1 MTTDEN
7 PFQSWFND
15 EVDADEAKQR
25 ISWASN
31 DEVDADEARQRIS
44 WPYKGS
50 LRSEYF
56 LEDLMTFVEYPTPH
70 KRNDIIK
77 WLEEA
82 YLAGYARRAWESS
95 NVR

>member
-1 MTTDEN
+1 MTTDDN

-15 EVDADEAKQR
+15 EVDADE
-25 ISWASN
+25 
-31 DEVDADEARQRIS
+31 
-44 WPYKGS
+44 GS